1 MALDI
6 KEIISELVEK
16 ISKDDDLR
24 KQFQKDPIKT
34 VEKLTGMDLPDDLL
48 EKVADGIKAKL
59 TIDDLGDAAKLLK
72 KLF

>member
-1 MALDI
+1 MAPDI
-6 KEIISELVEK
+6 KKIIGELVEK
-16 ISKDDDLR
+16 ISKDDDLQ
-24 KQFQKDPIKT
+24 KQFKKDPLKT
-34 VEKLTGMDLPDDLL
+34 VEKLTGVDLPDDLL